1 MRPLDCVR
9 RRILRLFFIAL
20 ACAALIPA
28 SGASGA
34 ERLVRIDIP
43 PSVQVDGTAFALGDI
58 AWISGPDGV
67 RDVLSP
73 LILSVEEGDVVTR
86 EQVIRAVEA
95 SGLEGVRLEV
105 RMPDRVRVEAS
116 GSDGTPGR
124 EGGGRFASD
133 ESLVSVIKSLA
144 AWDGDVEVS
153 HAGPVPEGRLVS
165 PGSLVPGTAAATLR
179 FRDGAGR
186 ERSLAVRMV
195 WTRDVLVM
203 ARSVPRGQPLTAED
217 FVTRPMRIAKPG
229 VYAVQLSQAVGRT
242 SRRPL
247 PQGKPV
253 PLEFLSEP
261 PAAEKGRTVLIV
273 VRRGG
278 LVATAKGVLL
288 DDGIAGAVVRVRRA
302 DDKKVVLRARVLDS
316 ETVEVDVP

>member
-20 ACAALIPA
+20 ACSALIPA

-105 RMPDRVRVEAS
+105 RMPDRVRVEAA
-116 GSDGTPGR
+116 GTDGTPGG
-124 EGGGRFASD
+124 GGGRFSPD
-133 ESLVSVIKSLA
+133 ESLISVIKSLA

-247 PQGKPV
+247 LQGKPV

-261 PAAEKGRTVLIV
+261 PAVERGKTVRIV

-278 LVATAKGVLL
+278 LVATVKGVLL
-288 DDGIAGAVVRVRRA
+288 DDGAAGAVVRVRRA

>member
-1 MRPLDCVR
+1 MRAFVR
-9 RRILRLFFIAL
+9 RRTLRPFFIAL
-20 ACAALIPA
+20 ACAALLPA
-28 SGASGA
+28 FGASGA
-34 ERLVRIDIP
+34 ERPVRIDIP
-43 PSVQVDGTAFALGDI
+43 PSVQADGTAFALGDI
-58 AWISGPDGV
+58 ARISGPDRV
-67 RDVLSP
+67 RDALSP
-73 LILSVEEGDVVTR
+73 LILSVEEGGVVTR

-105 RMPDRVRVEAS
+105 RMPDRVRVEAADT
-116 GSDGTPGR
+116 DGTPRVGD
-124 EGGGRFASD
+124 GGRFSPD
-133 ESLVSVIKSLA
+133 ESLKSVIKSLA

-165 PGSLVPGTAAATLR
+165 PASLVPGAAAATLR

-186 ERSLAVRMV
+186 ERSLAVRLV

-203 ARSVPRGQPLTAED
+203 VRSVPRGQPLVAED

-229 VYAVQLSQAVGRT
+229 VYAAQLSQAVGRT
-242 SRRPL
+242 SRKPL

-253 PLEFLSEP
+253 PLEFLSELP
-261 PAAEKGRTVLIV
+261 TAEKGKTVRIV

-288 DDGIAGAVVRVRRA
+288 DDGAVGAVVRVRRV
-302 DDKKVVLRARVLDS
+302 DDKKVVIRARVLDS

>member
-1 MRPLDCVR
+1 MRAFVR
-9 RRILRLFFIAL
+9 RRTLRPFFIAL
-20 ACAALIPA
+20 ACAVLLPA
-28 SGASGA
+28 SGAPGA
-34 ERLVRIDIP
+34 ERPVRIDIP
-43 PSVQVDGTAFALGDI
+43 PSVQADGTAFALGDI
-58 AWISGPDGV
+58 ARISGPDRV
-67 RDVLSP
+67 RDALSP
-73 LILSVEEGDVVTR
+73 LILSVEEGGVVTR

-105 RMPDRVRVEAS
+105 RMPDRVRVEAA
-116 GSDGTPGR
+116 GTDGTPGG
-124 EGGGRFASD
+124 GGGRFSPD
-133 ESLVSVIKSLA
+133 ESLKSVIKSLA

-165 PGSLVPGTAAATLR
+165 PASLVPGVAAATLR

-186 ERSLAVRMV
+186 ERSLAVRLV

-203 ARSVPRGQPLTAED
+203 ARSVPRGQPLVAED

-229 VYAVQLSQAVGRT
+229 VYAAQLSQAVGRT
-242 SRRPL
+242 SRKPL

-253 PLEFLSEP
+253 PLEFLSELP
-261 PAAEKGRTVLIV
+261 TAEKGKTVRIV

-288 DDGIAGAVVRVRRA
+288 DDGAVGAVVRVRRA
-302 DDKKVVLRARVLDS
+302 DDKKVVIRARVLDS

>member
-1 MRPLDCVR
+1 MDCVR

-34 ERLVRIDIP
+34 ERPVRIDIP

-105 RMPDRVRVEAS
+105 RMPDRVRVEAA
-116 GSDGTPGR
+116 GSDGAPGA
-124 EGGGRFASD
+124 ENGGRFSPD
-133 ESLVSVIKSLA
+133 ESLASVIKSLA

-165 PGSLVPGTAAATLR
+165 PASLVPGSAAATLR

-186 ERSLAVRMV
+186 ERSLAVRLA
-195 WTRDVLVM
+195 WTQNVLVM
-203 ARSVPRGQPLTAED
+203 ARSVPRGQPLVAED
-217 FVTRPMRIAKPG
+217 FVMRPMRIAKPG

>member
-1 MRPLDCVR
+1 M
-9 RRILRLFFIAL
+9 AL
-20 ACAALIPA
+20 ACAALLQA

-34 ERLVRIDIP
+34 ERPVRIDIP
-43 PSVQVDGTAFALGDI
+43 PFVQADGTAFALGDI
-58 AWISGPDGV
+58 ARISGPDRV
-67 RDVLSP
+67 RDALSP
-73 LILSVEEGDVVTR
+73 LILSVEEGGVVTR

-105 RMPDRVRVEAS
+105 RMPDRVRVEAA
-116 GSDGTPGR
+116 GTDGTLGG
-124 EGGGRFASD
+124 GGGRFSPD
-133 ESLVSVIKSLA
+133 ESLTSVIKSLA

-153 HAGPVPEGRLVS
+153 HAGPVPEGRIVS
-165 PGSLVPGTAAATLR
+165 PASLVPGCAAATLR

-186 ERSLAVRMV
+186 ERSLAVRLI
-195 WTRDVLVM
+195 WTRNVLVM
-203 ARSVPRGQPLTAED
+203 ARSVPRGQPLVSED

-229 VYAVQLSQAVGRT
+229 VYAAQLSQAVGRT

-253 PLEFLSEP
+253 PLEFLSMP
-261 PAAEKGRTVLIV
+261 PVAKKGRTVLIV
-273 VRRGG
+273 VRQGG
-278 LVATAKGVLL
+278 LMAAVKGILL
-288 DDGIAGAVVRVRRA
+288 EDGAAGDIVRVRRA

>member
-1 MRPLDCVR
+1 M
-9 RRILRLFFIAL
+9 AL
-20 ACAALIPA
+20 ACAALLSTSVA
-28 SGASGA
+28 LSA
-34 ERLVRIDIP
+34 ERPVRIDIP
-43 PSVQVDGTAFALGDI
+43 PSVQADGSAFTLGDI
-58 AWISGPDGV
+58 ARLSGPDRV
-67 RDVLSP
+67 RDVLST
-73 LILSVEEGDVVTR
+73 LILSVEEGGVVTR

-105 RMPDRVRVEAS
+105 RMPDRVRVEAA
-116 GSDGTPGR
+116 GSDGAPGA
-124 EGGGRFASD
+124 ENGGRFSPD
-133 ESLVSVIKSLA
+133 ESLASVIKSLA

-165 PGSLVPGTAAATLR
+165 PASLVPGSAAATLR

-186 ERSLAVRMV
+186 ERSLAVRLA
-195 WTRDVLVM
+195 WTQNVLVM
-203 ARSVPRGQPLTAED
+203 ARSVPRGQPLVAED
-217 FVTRPMRIAKPG
+217 FVMRPMRITKPG

-247 PQGKPV
+247 LQGKPV

-261 PAAEKGRTVLIV
+261 PAVERGKTVRIV

-278 LVATAKGVLL
+278 LVATVKGVLL
-288 DDGIAGAVVRVRRA
+288 DDGAAGAVVRVRRV
-302 DDKKVVLRARVLDS
+302 DDKKVVLRARVLDN

>member
-1 MRPLDCVR
+1 M
-9 RRILRLFFIAL
+9 AL
-20 ACAALIPA
+20 ACAALLQA

-34 ERLVRIDIP
+34 ERPVRIDIP
-43 PSVQVDGTAFALGDI
+43 PFVQADGTAFALGDI
-58 AWISGPDGV
+58 ARLSGPEGV
-67 RDVLSP
+67 RDALSP
-73 LILSVEEGDVVTR
+73 LILSVEEGGVVTR
-86 EQVIRAVEA
+86 EQVIRAVES

-105 RMPDRVRVEAS
+105 RMPDRVRVEAA
-116 GSDGTPGR
+116 GTDGTPG
-124 EGGGRFASD
+124 GGSGRFSHD
-133 ESLVSVIKSLA
+133 ESLASVIKSLA

-165 PGSLVPGTAAATLR
+165 PASLVPGTAAATLR

-186 ERSLAVRMV
+186 ERSLAVRLT
-195 WTRDVLVM
+195 WTRNVLVM
-203 ARSVPRGQPLTAED
+203 ARSVPRGQPLVSED

-229 VYAVQLSQAVGRT
+229 VYAAQLSQAVGRT

-253 PLEFLSEP
+253 PLEFLSMP
-261 PAAEKGRTVLIV
+261 PVAKKGRTVLIV
-273 VRRGG
+273 VRQGG
-278 LVATAKGVLL
+278 LIAAVKGVLL
-288 DDGIAGAVVRVRRA
+288 DDGAAGGVVRVRRA

>member
-1 MRPLDCVR
+1 M
-9 RRILRLFFIAL
+9 
-20 ACAALIPA
+20 
-28 SGASGA
+28 
-34 ERLVRIDIP
+34 
-43 PSVQVDGTAFALGDI
+43 
-58 AWISGPDGV
+58 
-67 RDVLSP
+67 
-73 LILSVEEGDVVTR
+73 
-86 EQVIRAVEA
+86 
-95 SGLEGVRLEV
+95 
-105 RMPDRVRVEAS
+105 
-116 GSDGTPGR
+116 
-124 EGGGRFASD
+124 
-133 ESLVSVIKSLA
+133 
-144 AWDGDVEVS
+144 
-153 HAGPVPEGRLVS
+153 
-165 PGSLVPGTAAATLR
+165 
-179 FRDGAGR
+179 
-186 ERSLAVRMV
+186 
-195 WTRDVLVM
+195 
-203 ARSVPRGQPLTAED
+203 
-217 FVTRPMRIAKPG
+217 TRPMRIAKPG

>member
-1 MRPLDCVR
+1 MRAFVR
-9 RRILRLFFIAL
+9 RRTLRPFFIAL
-20 ACAALIPA
+20 ACAALLPA
-28 SGASGA
+28 FGASGA
-34 ERLVRIDIP
+34 ERPVRIDIP
-43 PSVQVDGTAFALGDI
+43 PSVQADGTAFALGDI
-58 AWISGPDGV
+58 ARISGPDRV
-67 RDVLSP
+67 RDALSP
-73 LILSVEEGDVVTR
+73 LILSVEEGGVVTR
-86 EQVIRAVEA
+86 EQVIRAVES

-105 RMPDRVRVEAS
+105 RMPDRVRVEAADT
-116 GSDGTPGR
+116 DGTPRVGD
-124 EGGGRFASD
+124 GGRFSPD
-133 ESLVSVIKSLA
+133 ESLKSVIKSLA

-165 PGSLVPGTAAATLR
+165 PASLVPGAAAATLR

-186 ERSLAVRMV
+186 ERSLAVRLV

-203 ARSVPRGQPLTAED
+203 VRSVPRGQPLVAED

-229 VYAVQLSQAVGRT
+229 VYAAQLSQAVGRT
-242 SRRPL
+242 SRKPL

-253 PLEFLSEP
+253 PLEFLSELP
-261 PAAEKGRTVLIV
+261 TAEKGKTVRIV

-288 DDGIAGAVVRVRRA
+288 DDGAVGAVVRVRRV
-302 DDKKVVLRARVLDS
+302 DDKKVVIRARVLDS

>member
-1 MRPLDCVR
+1 MRAFVR
-9 RRILRLFFIAL
+9 RRTLRPFFIAL
-20 ACAALIPA
+20 ACSALIPA

-58 AWISGPDGV
+58 ARISGPDRV
-67 RDVLSP
+67 RDALSP
-73 LILSVEEGDVVTR
+73 LILLVEEGGVVTR

-105 RMPDRVRVEAS
+105 RMPDRVRVEAA
-116 GSDGTPGR
+116 GTDGTPGG
-124 EGGGRFASD
+124 GGGRFSPA
-133 ESLVSVIKSLA
+133 ESLKSVIKSLA

-165 PGSLVPGTAAATLR
+165 PASLVPGAAAATLR

-186 ERSLAVRMV
+186 ERSLAVRLV

-203 ARSVPRGQPLTAED
+203 ARSVPRGQPLVAED

-247 PQGKPV
+247 LQGKPV

-261 PAAEKGRTVLIV
+261 PAVERGKTVRIV

-278 LVATAKGVLL
+278 LVATVKGVLL
-288 DDGIAGAVVRVRRA
+288 DDGAAGAVVRVRRV
-302 DDKKVVLRARVLDS
+302 DDKKVVLRARVLDN

>member
-1 MRPLDCVR
+1 MR
-9 RRILRLFFIAL
+9 RRGLRPFFMAF
-20 ACAALIPA
+20 ACAALLSTSVA
-28 SGASGA
+28 LSA
-34 ERLVRIDIP
+34 ERPVRIDIP
-43 PSVQVDGTAFALGDI
+43 PSVQADGSAFTLGDI
-58 AWISGPDGV
+58 ARLSGPDRV
-67 RDVLSP
+67 RDVLST
-73 LILSVEEGDVVTR
+73 LILSVEEGGVVTR

-105 RMPDRVRVEAS
+105 RMPDRVRVEAA
-116 GSDGTPGR
+116 GSDGAPGA
-124 EGGGRFASD
+124 ENGGRFSPD
-133 ESLVSVIKSLA
+133 ESLASVIKSLA

-165 PGSLVPGTAAATLR
+165 PASLVPGSAAATLR

-186 ERSLAVRMV
+186 ERSLAVRLA
-195 WTRDVLVM
+195 WTQNVLVM
-203 ARSVPRGQPLTAED
+203 ARSVPRGQPLVAED
-217 FVTRPMRIAKPG
+217 FVMRPMRIAKPG

-247 PQGKPV
+247 LQGKPV

-261 PAAEKGRTVLIV
+261 PAVERGKTVRIV

-278 LVATAKGVLL
+278 LVATVKGVLL
-288 DDGIAGAVVRVRRA
+288 DDGAAGAVVRVRRV
-302 DDKKVVLRARVLDS
+302 DDKKVVLRARVLDN